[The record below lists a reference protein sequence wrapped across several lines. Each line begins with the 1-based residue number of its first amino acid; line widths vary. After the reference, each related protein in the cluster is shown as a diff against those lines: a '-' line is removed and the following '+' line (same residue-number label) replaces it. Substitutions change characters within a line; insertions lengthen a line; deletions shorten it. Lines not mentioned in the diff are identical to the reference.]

1 MYTQFFVYSMF
12 IVLLQQFMVF
22 GLIDYLQQ
30 SFILYCSL
38 LIPHTLLSKIDNLW
52 NVACLKYYL
61 NVIEMF
67 STLFRARTILW
78 YFSHF
83 CFRQFH
89 LYFVTRRLLTV
100 LFDCH
105 RIQKDLVEEFGI
117 VATKL
122 CI

>member
-1 MYTQFFVYSMF
+1 MLHIVYIRRSTNSY
-12 IVLLQQFMVF
+12 LL
-22 GLIDYLQQ
+22 GLIDYLRQ
-30 SFILYCSL
+30 SFRLYCSL
-38 LIPHTLLSKIDNLW
+38 LIPHTLFRKIRIKIDNLW

-89 LYFVTRRLLTV
+89 LYIVTRRLLTV

-105 RIQKDLVEEFGI
+105 RIQKDLV
-117 VATKL
+117 K
-122 CI
+122 

>member
-1 MYTQFFVYSMF
+1 MFHIVYELVS
-12 IVLLQQFMVF
+12 
-22 GLIDYLQQ
+22 GLINYLQE
-30 SFILYCSL
+30 SFILYCSS
-38 LIPHTLLSKIDNLW
+38 LIPHTPLRKISIKIDNLW

-117 VATKL
+117 VATKF